1 MVKQPGAAGLSMQ
14 AGAALAPGISQ
25 QAFKHAV
32 GFRVAGVISAHA
44 TPIGEIPIE
53 GAGFGDQIDKRYRLA
68 KRPVRAKRE
77 REIHPRLR
85 LRHCRRKVSFRRS
98 IAGTL

>member
-1 MVKQPGAAGLSMQ
+1 MTSLGSSTIAMIRVFSMVKQPGAAGLSMQ

-53 GAGFGDQIDKRYRLA
+53 GAGFGD
-68 KRPVRAKRE
+68 
-77 REIHPRLR
+77 
-85 LRHCRRKVSFRRS
+85 
-98 IAGTL
+98 